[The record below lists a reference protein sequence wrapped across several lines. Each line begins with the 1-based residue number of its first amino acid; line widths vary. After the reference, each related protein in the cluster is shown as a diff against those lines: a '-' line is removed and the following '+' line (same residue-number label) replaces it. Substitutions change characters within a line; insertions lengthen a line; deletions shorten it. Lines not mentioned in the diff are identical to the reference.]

1 LNSYK
6 IKDLISDKISGEWG
20 NEENGSSSV
29 NVLRTTNFT
38 NSGKINYKN
47 VVKRDIEQ
55 ALVDKKKLMY
65 GDLIIE
71 KSGGSPTQPVGRVVF
86 FDNPTK
92 DTFLCNNFT
101 AILRPTTNVF
111 SKYLFYFLFYN
122 HITKKTL
129 KFQNK
134 TTGILNLKL
143 ERYLEEKV
151 SLPPL
156 PKQKRIAEI
165 LDKADS
171 IRQKRKES
179 IALLDEFLRSVFLD
193 MFGDPV
199 RNEKGWEMKTLREL
213 SDHIVDCPH
222 STPIHSSR
230 ITQFPCIRTT
240 ELRNGYIDWSRMKY
254 VEKEVYDER
263 TKRLIP
269 KEGDIVFGREG
280 TFGGAVRIPGNTTIC
295 LGQRVMLF
303 RPNKAFVNSIFLWNL
318 IRSKSI
324 FQQATKKSTGSTVS
338 HVNVKD
344 IVKFKG
350 ICPPLNLQ
358 AQFAKIVEQV
368 EATKAKMEESLRE
381 MDNQFNGLLQ
391 RAFGGRNI
399 EN

>member
-1 LNSYK
+1 MSKLHLFGNVFEYCKKSGFPAGLGSENGVYPFFTS
-6 IKDLISDKISGEWG
+6 SDKLSKKINSFIYDSPSLIFGTG
-20 NEENGSSSV
+20 GKASV
-29 NVLRTTNFT
+29 HYCDAKFNTSTDCIVA
-38 NSGKINYKN
+38 KPINYKETFPKYIYYYLRKN
-47 VVKRDIEQ
+47 FHLIENGFKG
-55 ALVDKKKLMY
+55 AGLKHISKDYISKL
-65 GDLIIE
+65 
-71 KSGGSPTQPVGRVVF
+71 
-86 FDNPTK
+86 
-92 DTFLCNNFT
+92 
-101 AILRPTTNVF
+101 
-111 SKYLFYFLFYN
+111 
-122 HITKKTL
+122 
-129 KFQNK
+129 
-134 TTGILNLKL
+134 
-143 ERYLEEKV
+143 KV
-151 SLPPL
+151 PL
-156 PKQKRIAEI
+156 PTLLEQKRIAEI

-171 IRQKRKES
+171 IRIKRKES
-179 IALLDEFLRSVFLD
+179 ISLLDEFLRSVFLD

-199 RNEKGWEMKTLREL
+199 RNEKEWEMKTLREL